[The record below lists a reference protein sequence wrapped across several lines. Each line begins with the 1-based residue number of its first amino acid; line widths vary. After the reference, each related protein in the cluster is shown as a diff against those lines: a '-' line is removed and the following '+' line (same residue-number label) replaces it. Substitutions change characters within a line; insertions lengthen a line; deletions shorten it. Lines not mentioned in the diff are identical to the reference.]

1 MSNVEVLSVQHWSC
15 CLLLYFFLLHYS
27 LRQLSSMSPSGKLQ
41 AIVRKAP
48 AKNGQE
54 EKQFLEVDCIM
65 IDTWGSR
72 DSIQ

>member
-1 MSNVEVLSVQHWSC
+1 
-15 CLLLYFFLLHYS
+15 
-27 LRQLSSMSPSGKLQ
+27 MSPSGKLQ

-72 DSIQ
+72 DSVQ